1 MSRKTAAN
9 TSKLALVPTPDST
22 TNSKVHAQVALARH
36 AKGANKSDP
45 VIRSAGSPAPRSRG
59 TASATVAEGVGATS
73 PAANPAA
80 NPAVTSASSPASGSN
95 TTKRARSGTARP
107 LSAATARSKSAASTA
122 IAPGSAA
129 TLDTCVEIAAT
140 KTLRQKSV
148 EIVPRSISKVSGSAA
163 AAARASHGSTLTPAR
178 NPSKIVPLSE
188 RPIDQVWREYRVSP
202 TTEIRNFLI
211 ARHLDLVAYAAERL
225 HKRLPSEVEINDLK
239 SAGAFGLM
247 DAVDGFDPDRGVK
260 FETFCTQRIRG
271 AMFDELRSM
280 DWVPRLVRSRTAKV
294 EKVRK
299 SIEMET
305 GARPTEDEVASR
317 LNVSGDEFDKLH
329 KDSRPISMVSLTR
342 KCFET
347 DSSKD
352 VREIDVVEDGRQEN
366 PLQAVQK
373 QDLQQLITKGLSRA
387 ERLIVILYYYEEMT
401 MKEIGATLDL
411 SESRVS
417 QMHSSILARL
427 KAQMQH
433 RETVEE

>member
-1 MSRKTAAN
+1 MSRTAREHSTVTSPSASKSKTALVRAAAKSTQAG
-9 TSKLALVPTPDST
+9 TSAQAAKGGKTALRAAARTTTPD
-22 TNSKVHAQVALARH
+22 A
-36 AKGANKSDP
+36 P
-45 VIRSAGSPAPRSRG
+45 MAGTGSVTKRSRASG
-59 TASATVAEGVGATS
+59 VTAPTAGAKPKSTAKSSGAATQAPASAAL
-73 PAANPAA
+73 P
-80 NPAVTSASSPASGSN
+80 
-95 TTKRARSGTARP
+95 RAISR
-107 LSAATARSKSAASTA
+107 STA
-122 IAPGSAA
+122 
-129 TLDTCVEIAAT
+129 
-140 KTLRQKSV
+140 
-148 EIVPRSISKVSGSAA
+148 SAA
-163 AAARASHGSTLTPAR
+163 AATRAAKAPPKPL
-178 NPSKIVPLSE
+178 PLSE
-188 RPIDQVWREYRVSP
+188 RPIEQVWREYRNTP
-202 TTEIRNFLI
+202 TTEVRNFLI

-247 DAVDGFDPDRGVK
+247 DAVDSFDPDRGVK

-305 GARPTEDEVASR
+305 GSRATEDEVAKR
-317 LNVSGDEFDKLH
+317 LNVTGDEFEKLQ

-373 QDLQQLITKGLSRA
+373 QDLQALITKGLSRA

-401 MKEIGATLDL
+401 MKEIGSTLDL

-433 RETVEE
+433 REEAAAEE